1 MFLQK
6 FIPDIYVDSIYDI
19 ALDSLKKRGIRGII
33 TDLDNTLIEW
43 DRPDATEE
51 LIEWIEG
58 VKQAGLQVVIV
69 SNNRSHQRVAHFAK
83 RLGIP
88 YINRAKK
95 PVRRPFLQ
103 AMFQMGVEPHEVA
116 VVGDQLLTD
125 IFGGNRIGACTILVV
140 PVAESDGFFTRINR
154 IVERRVLASLKKRGL
169 WNREDSKHE
178 S

>member
-6 FIPDIYVDSIYDI
+6 FVPDIYVDSIYDI
-19 ALDSLKKRGIRGII
+19 DIDSLKKRGIRGII

-43 DRPDATEE
+43 DRPDATQE

-69 SNNRSHQRVAHFAK
+69 SNNRSHQRVAHFSN

-88 YINRAKK
+88 YLNRAKK
-95 PVRRPFLQ
+95 PVRTPFLQ
-103 AMFQMGVEPHEVA
+103 AMSQMDAGPHQVA

-125 IFGGNRIGACTILVV
+125 IFGGNRIGAYTILVV
-140 PVAESDGFFTRINR
+140 PVAQSDGFFTRINR
-154 IVERRVLASLKKRGL
+154 VVERRVLASLKKRGL
-169 WNREDSKHE
+169 WNREDSRHE